1 MKITFN
7 AMRFVFILFFLGVY
21 QVQADV
27 YSKKVDFDSTSGWR
41 LDTVGTG
48 SRAIFLERGSCCGGW
63 VAHLNVSGAAGGWS
77 AVGRE
82 FKFPSRTLSGK
93 SISSAVLWAGSS
105 VTVNMEVI
113 DPTTWRY
120 IAVATHKGSF
130 GVPQGAGAA
139 IPFPSF
145 TVPSKSVYFRVA
157 LTGAGSAVSLDVDQ
171 MTFSA
176 QY

>member
-1 MKITFN
+1 MKIFLVVRYLLITVF
-7 AMRFVFILFFLGVY
+7 FVGFH
-21 QVQADV
+21 QAQADV

-41 LDTVGTG
+41 LDTVGSG

-63 VAHLNVSGAAGGWS
+63 VAHLNVSGATGGWS

-113 DPTTWRY
+113 DPVTWRY
-120 IAVATHKGSF
+120 VAVATHKGSF

-171 MTFSA
+171 MTFA
-176 QY
+176 ANY